1 MVDCTATYGNLA
13 CDNGESYQAFE
24 YVRDHGI
31 QTATAYPYIEKR
43 EKCQMSGG
51 AFKITAWHSVKGCNA
66 ITTAIL
72 ERPLCV
78 MVNAVYWQHY
88 NSGIFTECQN
98 KSEPNFETF
107 LVGVTSDYWKFK
119 NAWGPKWGE
128 NGYIRLA
135 INNPCGICY
144 MKTTWAV

>member
-1 MVDCTATYGNLA
+1 MGTCPADWAFTAVASLESLALFKNQSLILSEQQMVDCTATYGNLA
-13 CDNGESYQAFE
+13 CDNGVPYQAFE

-31 QTATAYPYIEKR
+31 QTAAAYPYIEKR

-51 AFKITAWHSVKGCNA
+51 AFKISAWHSIKGCTA

-78 MVNAVYWQHY
+78 VVNAAYWQHY

-98 KSEPNFETF
+98 KSEAN
-107 LVGVTSDYWKFK
+107 Y
-119 NAWGPKWGE
+119 
-128 NGYIRLA
+128 
-135 INNPCGICY
+135 
-144 MKTTWAV
+144 